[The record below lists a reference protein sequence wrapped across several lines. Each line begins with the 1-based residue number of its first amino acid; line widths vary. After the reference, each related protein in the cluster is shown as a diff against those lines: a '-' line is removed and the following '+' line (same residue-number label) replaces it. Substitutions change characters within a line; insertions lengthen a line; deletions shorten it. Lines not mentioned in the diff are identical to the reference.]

1 MDWQWER
8 SSSDLLQNCD
18 LPPPLKLFSPFDV
31 KDDVD
36 KTKTRKDA
44 EAAPANQNENS
55 SLLRALQLSQSRAR
69 EAEKKAADASEDNK
83 KMAALVLEESL
94 RLSAHRR
101 WMRILE
107 EEILLMQK
115 GRKPRSGFC
124 EEAER
129 EGGEDAVLA
138 WCLTLAICVGIG
150 VVFGRYMF

>member
-8 SSSDLLQNCD
+8 SSIYS
-18 LPPPLKLFSPFDV
+18 
-31 KDDVD
+31 
-36 KTKTRKDA
+36 TKIKALTLASKRTKRNPIINTNPNSRRRDA